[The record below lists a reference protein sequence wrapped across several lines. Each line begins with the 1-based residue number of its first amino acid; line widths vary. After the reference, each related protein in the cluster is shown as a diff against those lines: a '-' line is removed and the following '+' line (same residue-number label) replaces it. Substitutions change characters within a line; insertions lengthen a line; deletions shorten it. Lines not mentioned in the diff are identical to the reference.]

1 MYKNIFNRVGVNI
14 HSLYDSNVI
23 YYLYLKSLNLDKK
36 NIIFI
41 DIGYRSTKVLMIKNE
56 KISLIKTLPIGSYF
70 ITNDLVKILN
80 VSYDFADKL
89 KISHINLGLNEK
101 KMIEIPVWEEL
112 GKNLKRKIDHEY
124 LKSIISSRIDEI
136 FNMILGMVP
145 KSKFFYSYL
154 VTGGGSMQINLK
166 PYLKNKFG
174 IEVEIFEPKQVK
186 GIPTFWNNPSIMSLF
201 AMNELIANNSLE
213 SLNLLKKNDS
223 FSNKIWYKRFVD
235 LL

>member
-14 HSLYDSNVI
+14 HSLYDSNII

-89 KISHINLGLNEK
+89 KII
-101 KMIEIPVWEEL
+101 
-112 GKNLKRKIDHEY
+112 LKEPLI
-124 LKSIISSRIDEI
+124 
-136 FNMILGMVP
+136 
-145 KSKFFYSYL
+145 KSKWSLAFKLIHNQGIVLQAWL
-154 VTGGGSMQINLK
+154 VTSKNNNAECGSAWK
-166 PYLKNKFG
+166 PRR
-174 IEVEIFEPKQVK
+174 V
-186 GIPTFWNNPSIMSLF
+186 
-201 AMNELIANNSLE
+201 SLE
-213 SLNLLKKNDS
+213 AHIYVVPALTKDS
-223 FSNKIWYKRFVD
+223 GH
-235 LL
+235 

>member
-1 MYKNIFNRVGVNI
+1 
-14 HSLYDSNVI
+14 
-23 YYLYLKSLNLDKK
+23 
-36 NIIFI
+36 
-41 DIGYRSTKVLMIKNE
+41 
-56 KISLIKTLPIGSYF
+56 
-70 ITNDLVKILN
+70 
-80 VSYDFADKL
+80 
-89 KISHINLGLNEK
+89 
-101 KMIEIPVWEEL
+101 
-112 GKNLKRKIDHEY
+112 
-124 LKSIISSRIDEI
+124 
-136 FNMILGMVP
+136 MILGMVP

>member
-1 MYKNIFNRVGVNI
+1 
-14 HSLYDSNVI
+14 
-23 YYLYLKSLNLDKK
+23 
-36 NIIFI
+36 
-41 DIGYRSTKVLMIKNE
+41 MIKNE

-101 KMIEIPVWEEL
+101 KIIEIPVWEEL

-136 FNMILGMVP
+136 FNMIVGMVP

-154 VTGGGSMQINLK
+154 VTGGGSMQTNLK

>member
-41 DIGYRSTKVLMIKNE
+41 DIGFRSTKVLMIKNE

-101 KMIEIPVWEEL
+101 KIIEIPVWEEL

-136 FNMILGMVP
+136 FNMIVGMVP

-154 VTGGGSMQINLK
+154 VTGGGSMQTNLK

>member
-14 HSLYDSNVI
+14 HTLYDSNVI

-101 KMIEIPVWEEL
+101 KTIEIPVWEEL

-124 LKSIISSRIDEI
+124 LKSIIASRIDEI